1 MYPTIEDIYDAWIDA
16 DRGQKEK
23 IRIFDLKG
31 LVKCFFKGAL
41 DISYH
46 FSFWWLSS
54 CYNFCS
60 FQISRSNVIVQFQL
74 S

>member
-31 LVKCFFKGAL
+31 LVKSFFKGRL
-41 DISYH
+41 NI
-46 FSFWWLSS
+46 
-54 CYNFCS
+54 
-60 FQISRSNVIVQFQL
+60 
-74 S
+74 